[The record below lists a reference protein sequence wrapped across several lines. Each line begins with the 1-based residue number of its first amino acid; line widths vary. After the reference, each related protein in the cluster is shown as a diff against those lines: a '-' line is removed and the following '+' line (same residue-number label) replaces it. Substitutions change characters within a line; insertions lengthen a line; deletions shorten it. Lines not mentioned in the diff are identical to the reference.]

1 MANAPHFIIHEAE
14 DNVGV
19 IVVEGISAGDALSGW
34 VMATDESLSLTAGAD
49 IPIGHKVA
57 VKDLSDG
64 DTAIKYGEDIGKIIA
79 AVSPG
84 GHVHTHNLKTK
95 RW

>member
-1 MANAPHFIIHEAE
+1 MTKETLEHLSSLMDGELSPEA
-14 DNVGV
+14 GRFL
-19 IVVEGISAGDALSGW
+19 ARR
-34 VMATDESLSLTAGAD
+34 MATDESLSLTAGAD